1 MPWILIAIFAYF
13 LLAIVALVDKY
24 LVSGPIPGAKVYAFY
39 VGALGIISI
48 LLIPFIGFFVPDS
61 FCQSGLALLAGS
73 VHIFALFAF
82 FSCLKKFEVSRVVP
96 AVGAISPIFVVFLG
110 YFLSGISPNLGA
122 ERTLALFLLISG
134 GFLINLKREGRAT
147 MESVGASFL
156 TALLFALF
164 FILTKLVYFL
174 FPFWSGFVWMRIGGF
189 IAALLFL
196 FSREVK
202 EEVFKNRVSFNPK
215 TLWIFLG
222 NQGMGGFAFVLQN
235 FAVSLAPLGLLSF
248 VNALEGTKYVFV
260 LILSLFASLK
270 FPEAL
275 KEDFSRSVIFQK
287 TLSVILIIAGLV
299 ILGLNSG
306 IY

>member
-1 MPWILIAIFAYF
+1 MLWILIAIFAYF

-39 VGALGIISI
+39 VGVLGIISI
-48 LLIPFIGFFVPDS
+48 LLIPFIGFFIPDS
-61 FCQSGLALLAGS
+61 FYQAGLALLAGS

-96 AVGAISPIFVVFLG
+96 SIGAVSPIFVVFLG
-110 YFLSGISPNLGA
+110 YFLSGVSPDLSM
-122 ERTLALFLLISG
+122 ERMLALFLLILG
-134 GFLINLKREGRAT
+134 GFLINLKRKGRAT
-147 MESVGASFL
+147 MESIGASFL

-174 FPFWSGFVWMRIGGF
+174 FPFWTAFVWMRIGGF

-202 EEVFKNRVSFNPK
+202 EEVFKNKVSFSPK
-215 TLWIFLG
+215 TFGIFLG

-235 FAVSLAPLGLLSF
+235 FAVALAPLGLLSF

-260 LILSLFASLK
+260 LIFSLIVSLK

-275 KEDFSRSVIFQK
+275 KEEFSRSVVFQK
-287 TLSVILIIAGLV
+287 IISVVLIIAGLI
-299 ILGLNSG
+299 ILGFNSG